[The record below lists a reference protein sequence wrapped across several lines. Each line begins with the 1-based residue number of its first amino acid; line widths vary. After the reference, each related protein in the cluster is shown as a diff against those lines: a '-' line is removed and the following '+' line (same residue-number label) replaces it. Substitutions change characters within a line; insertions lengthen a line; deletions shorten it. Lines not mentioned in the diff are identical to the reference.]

1 MPRVT
6 LIYSHK
12 NVIPKMN
19 YSTEQP
25 RSETVKPNL
34 GKETNPLS
42 VVYNPKV
49 YQIWKKQFQ
58 TILNVNLFLKR
69 TTKQSSIFNERNLTA
84 KRDLQTCLLKK

>member
-6 LIYSHK
+6 LIYSHT

-25 RSETVKPNL
+25 RSETVKHNL
-34 GKETNPLS
+34 GKEINPLS

-49 YQIWKKQFQ
+49 YQI
-58 TILNVNLFLKR
+58 
-69 TTKQSSIFNERNLTA
+69 
-84 KRDLQTCLLKK
+84 